1 MGIPGAMS
9 SLETR
14 NHDRN
19 HDLDHDQNGG
29 RWASYVAREAV
40 KEHDECPFQNQ
51 NRSRTAE
58 SKTQV

>member
-29 RWASYVAREAV
+29 PYVAREAV
-40 KEHDECPFQNQ
+40 KEHDECPFQN
-51 NRSRTAE
+51 RSRTAE
-58 SKTQV
+58 SKTQL